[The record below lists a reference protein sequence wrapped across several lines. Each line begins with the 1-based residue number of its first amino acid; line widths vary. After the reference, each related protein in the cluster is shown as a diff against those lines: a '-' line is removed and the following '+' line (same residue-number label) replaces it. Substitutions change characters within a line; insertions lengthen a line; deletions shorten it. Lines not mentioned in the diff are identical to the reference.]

1 MYLFTKGFLLTRLVL
16 DEKSECASPP
26 IRIQHYA
33 GKSYEDGCWYP
44 TIFDK
49 TVIIIIDALR
59 YDFAVPFYDKAPQH
73 FHNALTILHETS
85 VETPQNAFLLPFI
98 ADPPTTTLQR
108 LKGLTT
114 GTLPTFVDAGS
125 NFAGTA
131 IEEDNILAQ
140 MRDGGKTLV
149 HLGDDTWHALFP
161 GYFDANLTHAYESLN
176 VWDLHTV
183 DDGVTEHLLP
193 LLRETEIPKWD
204 VVIGHYLG
212 VDHVGH
218 QYGPNHPTMA
228 SKLKQMDQ
236 VLREIVDVLD
246 PNTLLVVMG
255 DHGMDVKGDHGGE
268 SDEEVEAALWMF
280 SKKGI
285 FGREKESFIQPPRT
299 AKERPVRQIDLVP
312 TLSLL
317 LGLPIPFNNLGA
329 PIVEAFIG
337 AKRPNWQNLATVFAL
352 TAAQIQKYQHHY
364 SAVRNLDGRLFVAA
378 LSVWSEAQRHWA
390 DLLENIE
397 ASHEYRTAFIEFSK
411 YQKETLKTFKTLW
424 AIFDLSAMIQGILIL
439 ISTVLVLLY
448 YARSSILDI
457 AELTPVYLRQAGI
470 LSIIGSIFGGAIA
483 ATIARPIFDTC
494 LIGFAGGG
502 VFGFVLVSVGTPK
515 LHPMPIPNSAWGW
528 LSFVF
533 TLSQAAGFASN
544 SYTIWEDEI
553 LLFCLS
559 TFAAFGIF
567 SSLRQVRAA
576 DMVLGI
582 TQSAIF
588 LLLTRLAS
596 LSRLCREEQMPSC
609 RSTYYAS
616 STSSTSAPWQVVIP
630 FLLALCLP
638 NLIKSYY
645 VSTQSYQASAVF
657 WIGFAFRLGLLGS
670 ALFWTIDAA
679 EIAGWISVYTDVL
692 KVVKTSLAQ
701 FGLAVACA
709 AGTAIFIWA
718 KPFVSV
724 EIPAP
729 PAKPTER
736 LEPSRSA
743 NLQSLVVHG
752 YSNVHGTRYFILV
765 TNWALAIILL
775 EKPMGGG
782 VIGILVLQ
790 ILALLEII
798 QANDLSSAA
807 IGPVVLALLGSFH
820 FFKTGHQATLSS
832 IQWDSAF
839 IPLKRII
846 YPWSPLFVVLNTF
859 GAQILTAAAVPL
871 IALWKQPPRK
881 RLLGAVARAVAT
893 HILYYAVINLATTM
907 WAGWLRRH
915 LMLYR
920 VFNPRFLTGAAV
932 LFVVDIVAVFVALAG
947 VRWNFLSVAEV
958 FGWE

>member
-1 MYLFTKGFLLTRLVL
+1 M
-16 DEKSECASPP
+16 
-26 IRIQHYA
+26 
-33 GKSYEDGCWYP
+33 
-44 TIFDK
+44 
-49 TVIIIIDALR
+49 
-59 YDFAVPFYDKAPQH
+59 
-73 FHNALTILHETS
+73 
-85 VETPQNAFLLPFI
+85 
-98 ADPPTTTLQR
+98 QR

-131 IEEDNILAQ
+131 IEEDNLLAQ
-140 MRDGGKTLV
+140 LKDGGKTLV

-183 DDGVTEHLLP
+183 DDGVTKHLLP
-193 LLRETEIPKWD
+193 LLRASEISKWD
-204 VVIGHYLG
+204 VVFGHYLG

-218 QYGPNHPTMA
+218 QYGPNHPTMT
-228 SKLKQMDQ
+228 SKLKQMDH
-236 VLREIVDVLD
+236 VLREIVASLD

-280 SKKGI
+280 SKKGV
-285 FGREKESFIQPPRT
+285 FGREKESFVQPPRT
-299 AKERPVRQIDLVP
+299 AKERPIRQIDLVP

-317 LGLPIPFNNLGA
+317 LGVPVPFNNLGA
-329 PIVEAFIG
+329 PIAEAFMG
-337 AKRPNWQNLATVFAL
+337 PTRPNWQNLATVFAL

-364 SAVRNLDGRLFVAA
+364 SAARKLDGRLFIAA
-378 LSVWSEAQRHWA
+378 SNVWSEAQRQWT

-397 ASHEYRTAFIEFSK
+397 PSHEYRTVFIELSK
-411 YQKETLKTFKTLW
+411 YQKETLKIFKTLW
-424 AIFDLSAMIQGILIL
+424 AIFDVTAMLQGIMIL
-439 ISTVLVLLY
+439 ISTVLVLVY
-448 YARSSILDI
+448 YARASTVDM
-457 AELTPVYLRQAGI
+457 AELTPTYLRHAGVF
-470 LSIIGSIFGGAIA
+470 SIIGAIFGGVVAGPISK
-483 ATIARPIFDTC
+483 PIFDTC
-494 LIGFAGGG
+494 LIGFAAGG
-502 VFGFVLVSVGTPK
+502 VTGFVLVLVRTLKFDLIP
-515 LHPMPIPNSAWGW
+515 LPNSVWGW

-533 TLSQAAGFASN
+533 TFSQAVGFASN

-553 LLFCLS
+553 LLFFLS
-559 TFAAFGIF
+559 TFAAFGVF
-567 SSLRQVRAA
+567 SSFRQLQTAERL
-576 DMVLGI
+576 LGI
-582 TQSAIF
+582 TQSTIF

-596 LSRLCREEQMPSC
+596 LSRMCREEQMPSC

-616 STSSTSAPWQVVIP
+616 STSSTSAPWQALIP

-638 NLIKSYY
+638 ISIKSYY
-645 VSTQSYQASAVF
+645 VATRSYRASAVF
-657 WIGFAFRLGLLGS
+657 WIGLAFRLGLLGS

-679 EIAGWISVYTDVL
+679 EIAGWIKADTDIL
-692 KVVKTSLAQ
+692 KNLKTSLAQ
-701 FGLAVACA
+701 LVLAVASA
-709 AGTAIFIWA
+709 AGTATFIWA
-718 KPFVSV
+718 KPCVSV

-729 PAKPTER
+729 LAKPTGR
-736 LEPSRSA
+736 PDPSRPDSP
-743 NLQSLVVHG
+743 QSLIIHDNG
-752 YSNVHGTRYFILV
+752 NVHGTRYFILV

-775 EKPMGGG
+775 QKPMGGG
-782 VIGILVLQ
+782 VIGILMIQ

-798 QANDLSSAA
+798 QVNNLSSAA

-839 IPLKRII
+839 IPLKTII

-859 GAQILTAAAVPL
+859 GAQILTAVAVPL
-871 IALWKQPPRK
+871 TALWKQPPRK

-920 VFNPRFLTGAAV
+920 VFSPRFLTGAAL
-932 LFVVDIVAVFVALAG
+932 LFVVDLTVVFVALTG

-958 FGWE
+958 FGWD